1 MRSIGGETH
10 GAVLRLIIAELA
22 LLIVGLWA
30 VSFCCSSHIQ
40 EAMDI
45 FARSQVMTVSRRSG
59 HTSCSVATG
68 PRVKAHRPRLGLKF
82 RMKRD
87 GSPTDCDAQHHL
99 FRKQSLVHMLCAGKF
114 MTT

>member
-45 FARSQVMTVSRRSG
+45 FARSQVMTVSRLEAVGSYLLLSG
-59 HTSCSVATG
+59 HGPSGQGSSATAW
-68 PRVKAHRPRLGLKF
+68 VEVSNEA
-82 RMKRD
+82 
-87 GSPTDCDAQHHL
+87 
-99 FRKQSLVHMLCAGKF
+99 
-114 MTT
+114 